1 MISEVFIKRPV
12 TAIVISIL
20 ISIIGIIAVSTLP
33 ISQYP
38 SIAPPTVT
46 VTANYTGADAQ
57 TVEQT
62 VTTLIESQINGTPGM
77 IYMSSNSTSNGQ
89 ATITVTFEVGTDIDI
104 ATLDVQNRVG
114 IAEPALPEA
123 VRRLGITTR
132 KANNDILMLVAL
144 TSPKGTRSENF
155 LANYNNLYVKDALLR
170 VKGVGDVTA
179 FGQPFSMRV
188 WLDANKL
195 ANLSMTPADVS
206 TAIAEQNSRI
216 PGGSVGGRPQE
227 SSTVFEYPIITDS
240 DLSNPEDF
248 ENIVVKTNK
257 DGSIVLLKDVAR
269 VELGQWY
276 IIYRKWYDFI
286 CDDDQSNPRRKCRRI
301 RKRYCRCFG
310 KIKEIF
316 SNGCRLYDQL

>member
-1 MISEVFIKRPV
+1 
-12 TAIVISIL
+12 
-20 ISIIGIIAVSTLP
+20 
-33 ISQYP
+33 
-38 SIAPPTVT
+38 
-46 VTANYTGADAQ
+46 
-57 TVEQT
+57 
-62 VTTLIESQINGTPGM
+62 M

-206 TAIAEQNSRI
+206 AAIAEQNSRI

-227 SSTVFEYPIITDS
+227 SSTVFEYPVITDS
-240 DLSNPEDF
+240 DLSN
-248 ENIVVKTNK
+248 
-257 DGSIVLLKDVAR
+257 
-269 VELGQWY
+269 
-276 IIYRKWYDFI
+276 
-286 CDDDQSNPRRKCRRI
+286 
-301 RKRYCRCFG
+301 
-310 KIKEIF
+310 
-316 SNGCRLYDQL
+316 